1 MGFAKG
7 SISLSPARDIPLLLQ
22 VLHSQFIT
30 HDQLREFM
38 AFGGYELKSDSFN
51 WRVRRLVESGVL
63 QRHSGPGVTPV
74 VIYSIG
80 SLGKLVLAEHFPVMD
95 QRRHKDAVSH
105 VHLIHSL
112 ELNRLHLSLKGQGV
126 LVSWQ
131 SEMSIRATNELTPDV
146 YVKNYDAI
154 VTVRLESRHLSF
166 ALEYERSPKK
176 PKTYW
181 RIRTLM
187 EQEQKIRRFLYVVPE
202 RRLASLVLDC
212 FSETTAPV
220 YVGLAPAFIQSFA
233 EMNVVE
239 ARSGRTTPIS
249 TLS

>member
-63 QRHSGPGVTPV
+63 QRHIGPGVTPV

-95 QRRHKDAVSH
+95 QRRHKDAVSR

-112 ELNRLHLSLKGQGV
+112 ELNCLHLSLKGQGV

-176 PKTYW
+176 TEN
-181 RIRTLM
+181 L
-187 EQEQKIRRFLYVVPE
+187 
-202 RRLASLVLDC
+202 LAHSNADGTGTEDTPLSLRCTGTQTGV
-212 FSETTAPV
+212 
-220 YVGLAPAFIQSFA
+220 
-233 EMNVVE
+233 
-239 ARSGRTTPIS
+239 ARSRLLLRNDGARLCRIGARLHS
-249 TLS
+249 IVCGNERG